1 MDPPSRRRYNRGVL
15 TALKRFER
23 AIAGFLAVLIALVI
37 LLAAIDLAAN
47 LFNDI
52 VFKAPRFLVSIDEL
66 LEIMGQFLI
75 ILVGFELLETVK
87 AYLRDEAIHAEVVLI
102 VALIALARRVIV
114 TEPAESSALTLL
126 AEAALMLAIAGSYR
140 LVISILRE
148 RRSAAPAEAAG

>member
-1 MDPPSRRRYNRGVL
+1 ML

-23 AIAGFLAVLIALVI
+23 AIAGFLTLLIALVV
-37 LLAAIDLAAN
+37 LLATIDLAVG
-47 LFNDI
+47 LFKDI
-52 VFKAPRFLVSIDEL
+52 VFKSTRFLVSIDEL

-114 TEPAESSALTLL
+114 VEPSDVSALTLL
-126 AEAALMLAIAGSYR
+126 AEAGLMLSIAGSYR
-140 LVISILRE
+140 LVISLLRAKRAATAAKE
-148 RRSAAPAEAAG
+148 R